1 MKEKEQAKKRKKVHK
16 KVHRRHRPRIPVQL
30 AVVLMVLLVCIGGTF
45 AWYTWLERAANSK
58 DAEVMEPYYLY
69 LRDKSDTEMVRL
81 ALGGLFAGETKNLY
95 FCVSNGPNEK
105 SGTIGEMGGGNFDY
119 TMELV
124 YTENVPL
131 RFNLYELNG
140 FGETAIADG
149 GTLLTAD
156 EDKTADRH
164 RAMFGNTSEDDIVNI
179 VNKGKYVTYL
189 NGKDGKLHLETGTV
203 DGKETYMSRYFRLEV
218 TCDAKSFD
226 NYRKETDMIYLLVK
240 AEQPKPTKR
249 DEQP

>member
-16 KVHRRHRPRIPVQL
+16 KVYRRHRPRIPVQL

-81 ALGGLFAGETKNLY
+81 ALDSLFAGETKNLY

-131 RFNLYELNG
+131 TFKLYELDS
-140 FGETAIADG
+140 FEDTAIAGG
-149 GTLLTAD
+149 GTYLTAAT
-156 EDKTADRH
+156 DKTADRH
-164 RAMFGNTSEDDIVNI
+164 QAMFGDNPVEDI

-189 NGKDGKLHLETGTV
+189 NGKDGKQLHLETGKDG

-218 TCDAKSFD
+218 TCTADTFD
-226 NYRKETDMIYLLVK
+226 KYRKETDMIYLLVK

>member
-1 MKEKEQAKKRKKVHK
+1 MKEKEQTGKRKKVHK
-16 KVHRRHRPRIPVQL
+16 KVHRSHRLRIPVQL
-30 AVVLMVLLVCIGGTF
+30 VVVLVGLLVCIGGTF
-45 AWYTWLERAANSK
+45 AWYTWLERAADSK

-69 LRDKSDTEMVRL
+69 LRDENDTEMVRL
-81 ALGGLFAGETKNLY
+81 ALDSLFAGETKNLY
-95 FCVSNGPNEK
+95 FCVSNGPNEE

-124 YTENVPL
+124 YTQNVPL
-131 RFNLYELNG
+131 TFKLYELDS
-140 FGETAIADG
+140 FEDTAMADG
-149 GTLLTAD
+149 GTLLTVN
-156 EDKTADRH
+156 EDKTAERH
-164 RAMFGNTSEDDIVNI
+164 QAMFGNISVDDI
-179 VNKGKYVTYL
+179 VNKGKYDTYI
-189 NGKDGKLHLETGTV
+189 NGKDGEKLHLETGMV

-249 DEQP
+249 TEQP